1 MPAPATRVLAPLACA
16 ASLALALTACTGNP
30 KIMVGSTTFATS
42 AELAAAMDTA
52 GVACND
58 VKLVQQT
65 DKVSMSTCQNP
76 DFTSL
81 NIVVFH
87 DPAALAQLVN
97 QAAARD
103 GKDVTATTTI
113 YGNNW
118 ATIGSAKDAD
128 TVKSAAE
135 KLGATLATAA

>member
-16 ASLALALTACTGNP
+16 ASLAFALTACTGNP

-42 AELAAAMDTA
+42 AELAAAMDKA

-118 ATIGSAKDAD
+118 ATIGSAKDAGA
-128 TVKSAAE
+128 VKSAAE

>member
-1 MPAPATRVLAPLACA
+1 MPAPATRVIAPLAGA
-16 ASLALALTACTGNP
+16 AVLALALSACTSNAE
-30 KIMVGSTTFATS
+30 ITVGSTTFSTS
-42 AELAAAMDTA
+42 AELAAAMSKA
-52 GVACND
+52 GVACTD

-65 DKVSMSTCQNP
+65 EKLSMSTCTNP

-103 GKDVTATTTI
+103 GKEVTATTTI

-118 ATIGSAKDAD
+118 ATIGSAKDAA
-128 TVKSAAE
+128 TVSTAAE
-135 KLGATLATAA
+135 KLGATLATAG

>member
-16 ASLALALTACTGNP
+16 AALALALTACSGNP
-30 KIMVGSTTFATS
+30 KVQVGSTTFSTS
-42 AELAAAMDTA
+42 AELAAAMEQA
-52 GVACND
+52 GVTCKD

-65 DKVSMSTCQNP
+65 EKVSMSTCQNP

-118 ATIGSAKDAD
+118 ATIGAAKDAK
-128 TVKSAAE
+128 TVTSAAE